1 MYGTEGKIDEIVFN
15 NRFDN
20 FERGMKEKFK
30 VSIYDI
36 FDWLIIVNMFWNLL
50 LLL

>member
-15 NRFDN
+15 NRSDN

-30 VSIYDI
+30 VSIYEI

>member
-30 VSIYDI
+30 VSFYEI